1 MTRMRLFSL
10 VLTLLLTLPAAAQQP
25 VLRKMSTMV
34 RYAALENDAQG
45 RHQQSRMKG
54 LHKDHSLIAF
64 VKTRGD
70 AARLLGDYDSHVLAQ
85 WDDICIARIPLS
97 RLNALSASPDVLRIE
112 ASPSCKPQLDTTLYI
127 NNYAPVHEGR
137 DLPQAYT
144 GKGVVVGIEDIGF
157 DLTNPNF
164 FTADLSQNRIRRF
177 WDQLSVD
184 TVGSKMTVG
193 QEYTTPEAI
202 MAYAHSRDADTQRHG
217 CMTLG
222 IAAGNGFDTK
232 WRGVAFESD
241 ICAVSN
247 AVSADTIYI
256 EKERRNL
263 YTTATDALG
272 YKYIFDYATS
282 VGKPCVITFSE
293 GSPYSFSDDMD
304 LFNQVIGKMT
314 GPGRIFVASAGNE
327 SVHGAKTYFCKMPG
341 QERTGTFLTD
351 SGERLLVNMLSAD
364 EFRLSLQVYNADQP
378 VTFSKPSRDIIADE
392 DSLIIDTV
400 KVDATEYVIYW
411 NAFTPTGDFDNKL
424 VYQLYVKGPKNI
436 GHTQPLA
443 MVIEGTE
450 AKVEV
455 FRYKGDFGSHNANP
469 DLDAGQ
475 TSHNVLMPGCS
486 PYAICVGASAYR
498 RGYYDADGDYHS
510 WPYGEGGVW
519 ASYSG
524 VGPTPEGYIKP
535 DVVANGTNVYSSG
548 SSYYLEAKGA
558 RGAET
563 GFSTYNGRTYPWDAD
578 LGTSLSTPVVAG
590 IIALWLEANPSLT
603 PQQVMEVIAA
613 TSRHHDSDLTYPNNI
628 YGYGEIDAY
637 KGLLMVLQLSGI
649 QGISDSHPREASLRV
664 TPAGAE
670 ITFDAPVDAPLQ
682 LTAYDLQGRQQL
694 RLTIPSGTSAYTLPA
709 GSLPGGVYALQ
720 LGRMGSWL
728 VRM

>member
-1 MTRMRLFSL
+1 
-10 VLTLLLTLPAAAQQP
+10 
-25 VLRKMSTMV
+25 
-34 RYAALENDAQG
+34 
-45 RHQQSRMKG
+45 
-54 LHKDHSLIAF
+54 
-64 VKTRGD
+64 
-70 AARLLGDYDSHVLAQ
+70 
-85 WDDICIARIPLS
+85 
-97 RLNALSASPDVLRIE
+97 
-112 ASPSCKPQLDTTLYI
+112 
-127 NNYAPVHEGR
+127 
-137 DLPQAYT
+137 
-144 GKGVVVGIEDIGF
+144 
-157 DLTNPNF
+157 
-164 FTADLSQNRIRRF
+164 
-177 WDQLSVD
+177 
-184 TVGSKMTVG
+184 MTVG

-351 SGERLLVNMLSAD
+351 SGDRLLVNMLSAD

-411 NAFTPTGDFDNKL
+411 NAFTPTGDFGNKL

-443 MVIEGTE
+443 IVIEGTE

-548 SSYYLEAKGA
+548 SSYYLEAKGP

-613 TSRHHDSDLTYPNNI
+613 TSRHHDSSLTYPNNI

-637 KGLLMVLQLSGI
+637 KGLLDILGITGIPELSQHQPQGARVAVRDGQLHLHFAQQPSDPVLLSVYAT
-649 QGISDSHPREASLRV
+649 S
-664 TPAGAE
+664 GA
-670 ITFDAPVDAPLQ
+670 L
-682 LTAYDLQGRQQL
+682 LHRQQL
-694 RLTIPSGTSAYTLPA
+694 TPAVQDMTLPLPVQSA
-709 GSLPGGVYALQ
+709 GIYAIQ
-720 LGRMGSWL
+720 LTSKDRAVTGSQL
-728 VRM
+728 IRF